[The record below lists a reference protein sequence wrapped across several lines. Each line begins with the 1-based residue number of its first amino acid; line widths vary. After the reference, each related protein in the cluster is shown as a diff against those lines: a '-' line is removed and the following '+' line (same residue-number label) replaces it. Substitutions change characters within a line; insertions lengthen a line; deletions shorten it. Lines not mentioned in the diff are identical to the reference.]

1 VNRTEEHRGMQKG
14 GDVRRWSRT
23 NCVCIG
29 AVSCLLLL
37 SGCARREKQAERPPV
52 GNEWREFQGTWTATG
67 NRQSL
72 GLGGERQA
80 SIARFEGSLV
90 LAGTSRPDVGFR
102 VEVITMNDTA
112 TGLIGRAVWTD
123 ERGDQLFSELK
134 KEETSVENQITG
146 TFVGGTGRYRGAIG
160 TYTFSWRFVI
170 ENDDGTVQGQ
180 SQGLQGQVR
189 FGSEQVTPD
198 RGVPTS

>member
-1 VNRTEEHRGMQKG
+1 VNQTEERKG
-14 GDVRRWSRT
+14 VEKGRQVRRWSRT
-23 NCVCIG
+23 NCVGIG
-29 AVSCLLLL
+29 AVACLLLL
-37 SGCARREKQAERPPV
+37 SGCARRGKQAEKPLV

-72 GLGGERQA
+72 GLGAERQA
-80 SIARFEGSLV
+80 SIARFEGALV
-90 LAGTSRPDVGFR
+90 LTGSSRPDVGFR

-123 ERGDQLFSELK
+123 ERDDQLFSELK
-134 KEETSVENQITG
+134 GQGTSAENKIIG
-146 TFVGGTGRYRGAIG
+146 TFVGGTGRYRGATG
-160 TYTFSWRFVI
+160 VYTFSWRFVI

-189 FGSEQVTPD
+189 FGSEQVTSD